1 MKKLI
6 KIILVALLFAAGSQ
20 CASAQTF
27 SKMSETNRNAE
38 LTKIARKIYH
48 SKVFERYYKLFG
60 DNGKSK
66 VTSYTIVEELKKT
79 DMAYGRNI
87 GKLQYRVSLYSLPR
101 KDLGS
106 IAAVKVII
114 SDKTGE
120 AWYIRFDSDGIVY
133 TRWNTPEAFK

>member
-27 SKMSETNRNAE
+27 SKMSETKRNAE

-60 DNGKSK
+60 DNGKS
-66 VTSYTIVEELKKT
+66 
-79 DMAYGRNI
+79 
-87 GKLQYRVSLYSLPR
+87 
-101 KDLGS
+101 
-106 IAAVKVII
+106 
-114 SDKTGE
+114 
-120 AWYIRFDSDGIVY
+120 
-133 TRWNTPEAFK
+133 

>member
-1 MKKLI
+1 
-6 KIILVALLFAAGSQ
+6 
-20 CASAQTF
+20 
-27 SKMSETNRNAE
+27 
-38 LTKIARKIYH
+38 
-48 SKVFERYYKLFG
+48 
-60 DNGKSK
+60 
-66 VTSYTIVEELKKT
+66 
-79 DMAYGRNI
+79 MAYGRKI

-114 SDKTGE
+114 FDKTGE